1 MSAREKYERLVAY
14 LTSIES
20 CVVAFSGG
28 LDSTLLLRAAK
39 DALGDRVT
47 VVTVSTPYM
56 PRWEIQEARVIAA
69 GMGIVHKLLDMP
81 LMEDMR
87 FNPPDRCYRCK
98 KQLFAILKKET
109 NKSGVQVVLDGTNAD
124 DPRDYRPGLKA
135 LKELG
140 VLSPLMLNGL
150 TKEDIRSISREI
162 GLPNWSRG
170 PSACLLSRMP
180 YNHEITLHRLQMIE
194 QAEQYLMDV
203 GFKFVRVRSDGV
215 LARIEVRREER
226 KIFFD
231 EEFLD
236 AVSKTL
242 KDIGYIYVAFEL
254 EGYRM
259 GSMNRK
265 LPIKDAQQV

>member
-1 MSAREKYERLVAY
+1 MSAREKYETLVAY

-47 VVTVSTPYM
+47 AVTVSTPYM
-56 PRWEIQEARVIAA
+56 PRWEIQEARIIAA

-87 FNPPDRCYRCK
+87 FNPPDRCYHCK
-98 KQLFAILKKET
+98 KQLFTVLKEDAK
-109 NKSGVQVVLDGTNAD
+109 KSGVRVVLDGTNAD
-124 DPRDYRPGLKA
+124 DLQDYRPGLKA

-140 VLSPLMLNGL
+140 ILSPLMTQGL

-162 GLPNWSRG
+162 GLPNWNKGSG
-170 PSACLLSRMP
+170 ACLLSRMP

-194 QAEQYLMDV
+194 QAEHYLMEM
-203 GFKFVRVRSDGV
+203 GFKYVRIRSDGIV
-215 LARIEVRREER
+215 ARIEVGREER
-226 KIFFD
+226 KKFFD

-259 GSMNRK
+259 GSMNRE
-265 LPIKDAQQV
+265 LPVRKS